1 VKARARAW
9 RAPHFATFIR
19 ATCSL
24 AAFVRGDQ
32 GFQPP
37 LPYGRVMI
45 SRRWHVILRFYPKR
59 VETKKNAGFFLVQA
73 PELPRCREM
82 GNALSPGLGDAELQK
97 FTW

>member
-1 VKARARAW
+1 MEYRTLWNGVSVA
-9 RAPHFATFIR
+9 
-19 ATCSL
+19 
-24 AAFVRGDQ
+24 
-32 GFQPP
+32 
-37 LPYGRVMI
+37 
-45 SRRWHVILRFYPKR
+45 VILRFYPKR